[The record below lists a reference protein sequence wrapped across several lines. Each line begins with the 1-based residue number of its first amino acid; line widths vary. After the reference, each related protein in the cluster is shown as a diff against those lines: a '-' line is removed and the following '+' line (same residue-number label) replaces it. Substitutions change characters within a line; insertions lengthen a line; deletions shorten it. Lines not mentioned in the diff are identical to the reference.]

1 MFMKKNVIALF
12 AALFM
17 LVLVANAQQPAGQQK
32 QKGPSIEN
40 RVEKMATD
48 LGLTDVEKTA
58 LKDLMVKQEA
68 DMKKFRTEV
77 DKESPDFKTKMKEIR
92 TSQDAE
98 LKTLLG
104 DDKYKKLQEIRAQMK
119 KAAEQK
125 PAAPAVQ

>member
-1 MFMKKNVIALF
+1 MKKNVIALF

>member
-1 MFMKKNVIALF
+1 MKKNVIALF

-92 TSQDAE
+92 TSQEAE
-98 LKTLLG
+98 LKVVLG
-104 DDKYKKLQEIRAQMK
+104 EAKFKKLMEIRAEMK

>member
-1 MFMKKNVIALF
+1 MKKNVIALF

-17 LVLVANAQQPAGQQK
+17 LVLIANAQQPAGQQK

-92 TSQDAE
+92 TSQEAE
-98 LKTLLG
+98 LKAVLG
-104 DDKYKKLQEIRAQMK
+104 EAKFKKLMEIRAEMK

>member
-1 MFMKKNVIALF
+1 MKKNVIALF

-92 TSQDAE
+92 TSQEAE
-98 LKTLLG
+98 LKAVLG
-104 DDKYKKLQEIRAQMK
+104 EAKFKKLMEIRAEMK

>member
-1 MFMKKNVIALF
+1 MKKNVIALF

-58 LKDLMVKQEA
+58 LKDLMVKQDGE
-68 DMKKFRTEV
+68 MKKLRTEV

-92 TSQDAE
+92 TSQEAE
-98 LKTLLG
+98 LKVVLG
-104 DDKYKKLQEIRAQMK
+104 EAKFKKLMEIRAEMK

>member
-17 LVLVANAQQPAGQQK
+17 LVLVVNAQQPAGPQK

-77 DKESPDFKTKMKEIR
+77 DKESPDFKTKMKEMR
-92 TSQDAE
+92 TNQETE
-98 LKTLLG
+98 LKAVLG
-104 DDKYKKLQEIRAQMK
+104 EAKFKKLMEIRAEMK
-119 KAAEQK
+119 KAAPA

>member
-1 MFMKKNVIALF
+1 MKKNVIALF

-17 LVLVANAQQPAGQQK
+17 LVLVANAQQPAGPQK
-32 QKGPSIEN
+32 PKGPSIEN

-48 LGLTDVEKTA
+48 LALTDVEKTA
-58 LKDLMVKQEA
+58 LKDLMVKQDVE
-68 DMKKFRTEV
+68 MKKFRSEV

-104 DDKYKKLQEIRAQMK
+104 DEKYKKLQEIRAEMR